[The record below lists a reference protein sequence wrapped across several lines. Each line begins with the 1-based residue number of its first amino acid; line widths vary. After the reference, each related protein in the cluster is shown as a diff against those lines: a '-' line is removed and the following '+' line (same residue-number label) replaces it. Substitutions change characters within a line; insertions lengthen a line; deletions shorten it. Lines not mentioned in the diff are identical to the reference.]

1 MAKDEPLT
9 HTSQAVV
16 LVASLAAGNY
26 LAAKLFGYPFV
37 YCWAGPPARVLYLDW
52 GLVVAYVV
60 VAYTLYSL
68 ARKNHAGAFIGFM
81 VFLSLME
88 LPRLV
93 DVLFRVGGSCG

>member
-52 GLVVAYVV
+52 GLVIAYCVI
-60 VAYTLYSL
+60 AYTLYSVL
-68 ARKNHAGAFIGFM
+68 RKNLTGGLIGTLA
-81 VFLSLME
+81 FLSLFE
-88 LPRLV
+88 LPRLA